1 MNPLTVLRAAWRT
14 MKRSLIAFGL
24 ALVLGL
30 LGMGALGMALYYP
43 VAPVLAWRFAGLD
56 DWHGDWVWPALIGV
70 GMGWSFGF
78 LLAGWVNL
86 RLQARPWPA
95 AIRRGAYLAVLWG
108 WALALWWLT
117 LQSTVG

>member
-1 MNPLTVLRAAWRT
+1 MNPLTALRTAWRT
-14 MKRSLIAFGL
+14 MKRSLIAFGVAL
-24 ALVLGL
+24 ALGL

-43 VAPVLAWRFAGLD
+43 VAPVLALQFVGPD

-70 GMGWSFGF
+70 GMAWSFGF

-86 RLQARPWPA
+86 RLQARPWPP

-108 WALALWWLT
+108 WALVLWWVT
-117 LQSTVG
+117 LRATLG

>member
-43 VAPVLAWRFAGLD
+43 VAPVLAWRFAGPD
-56 DWHGDWVWPALIGV
+56 DWHGDWVCPALIGV

-86 RLQARPWPA
+86 RLQARPWPV

-108 WALALWWLT
+108 
-117 LQSTVG
+117 